1 MDYCQLHWGMTNING
16 SLADHFVDHQGVSLS
31 PISWTYQLPAIQE
44 LLYPEGGVDRV
55 LKSETLRCIEVGLG
69 ANTLEVIW
77 HRTRS
82 SGHIVLGLRCR
93 ECGFMVGAEWSSPLK
108 YPIVR
113 QKVDA
118 VQVALACWLGVDLP
132 TSLNDGPRAH

>member
-1 MDYCQLHWGMTNING
+1 MTTNNVPLS
-16 SLADHFVDHQGVSLS
+16 SLFEDSQSVSLN
-31 PISWTYQLPAIQE
+31 PISWTFQLPAIE
-44 LLYPEGGVDRV
+44 EMLFFNGGVDRAM
-55 LKSETLRCIEVGLG
+55 KSEMLRCIEVGMG

-77 HRTRS
+77 HRTKS

-93 ECGFMVGAEWSSPLK
+93 DCGFMVGAEWSSPLK

>member
-1 MDYCQLHWGMTNING
+1 MT
-16 SLADHFVDHQGVSLS
+16 
-31 PISWTYQLPAIQE
+31 
-44 LLYPEGGVDRV
+44 
-55 LKSETLRCIEVGLG
+55 

-113 QKVDA
+113 QKVDF
-118 VQVALACWLGVDLP
+118 VQVALANWLGVDLP
-132 TSLNDGPRAH
+132 TSLNDGPRAN